1 MSDGITDSK
10 RGGIIHTLFK
20 YASVALLLLVAACDA
35 VEPVPATPGALVG
48 TRANIKMHGQDV
60 VAEVTSV
67 LDKLVTMEFRDWRGG
82 IIREVNLYRGLF
94 PVSGTDQGL
103 RYETNFDESALEG
116 LFPLKKG
123 NSIGV
128 SGTIYY
134 VDGGEAADFYTHV
147 EVVGEKKVDLK
158 NGPRRTFVV
167 QLEWEFTWNG
177 ITRTKTDK
185 VYFDPETSMVLK
197 SVIRGE
203 NFQNYWVVVS
213 VDKPEAPDRR
223 RDPINRRSGTVMI

>member
-1 MSDGITDSK
+1 M
-10 RGGIIHTLFK
+10 
-20 YASVALLLLVAACDA
+20 AACDA
-35 VEPVPATPGALVG
+35 VEPVPASPGALVG

-60 VAEVTSV
+60 VAEVTRV
-67 LDKLVTMEFRDWRGG
+67 IDKLVTMEFRDWRGG
-82 IIREVNLYRGLF
+82 VIREVNLYRGLF

-116 LFPLKKG
+116 LFPLKTGK
-123 NSIGV
+123 SIGV

-147 EVVGEKKVDLK
+147 EVVAEKTVDLK
-158 NGPRRTFVV
+158 NGPRKTFVV
-167 QLEWEFTWNG
+167 QLEWEFSWNG
-177 ITRTKTDK
+177 ITRRKTDT

-213 VDKPEAPDRR
+213 VDKPETPDGRR
-223 RDPINRRSGTVMI
+223 EPINRRSGTVMI